1 MKPNSLFPFI
11 FAVCLFAVVTLP
23 IFSEDS
29 KGTPPPPPPPQEQMS
44 FLDNGTIRLGI
55 DLNVGGS
62 ITYLSEAKGPN
73 LVNSF
78 DFGRQIQMS
87 FYSGPVPYEPNG
99 KKPTPTWAGLGWNPI
114 QSGDC
119 AGVRSK
125 VLEHTNDGKRLYV
138 KCVPMQWPLNNVPG
152 ACVFESWLE
161 LDGATV
167 QARCRITN
175 ARSEKD
181 FFPARSQEQPAV
193 YTNGPWYKLMSYK
206 GDKPF
211 TGGPLTRIERAPDDK
226 REFPWENWKATE
238 NWAALVGDDD
248 RGLGVWAPDTFDF
261 VGGFYGKPGQGG
273 PKDNPTGYIA
283 PIRNEILDHNIQYE
297 YRYTLIVGS
306 LQEIR
311 DYVYRVARRDALP
324 AWRFEADRQHWTY
337 ENLTDGGW
345 PIAGELRFTFAKPVG
360 SLISPSFWTPAE
372 QARFLKIEAASTG
385 QIKKG
390 RLYFKTAE
398 SAGFDETR
406 AVDFALTSNGEFQTC
421 RIDLSACPAWRGI
434 VTGIRLDPALEAG
447 AGDTLRVRKI
457 GFEKE

>member
-1 MKPNSLFPFI
+1 MKMNSRHALLLTVFFSI
-11 FAVCLFAVVTLP
+11 FFTLLA
-23 IFSEDS
+23 FSENA
-29 KGTPPPPPPPQEQMS
+29 KGVVSPPPQEQMS
-44 FLDNGTIRLGI
+44 FLDNGVIRLGI
-55 DLNVGGS
+55 DLNLGGS

-99 KKPTPTWAGLGWNPI
+99 KKPAPTWAGLGWNPI

-138 KCVPMQWPLNNVPG
+138 KCVPMQWPLNNEPG

-167 QARCRITN
+167 QARCKITN

-211 TGGPLTRIERAPDDK
+211 TGGPLSRIERAPDDK

-248 RGLGVWAPDTFDF
+248 RGLGIWAPDTFDF
-261 VGGFYGKPGQGG
+261 LGGFYGKPGQGG

-283 PIRNEILDHNIQYE
+283 PIRNEILDHDIQYE

-311 DYVYRVARRDALP
+311 DYVYKVAKRDTLP
-324 AWRFEADRQHWTY
+324 AWRFAAADRQHWTY
-337 ENLTDGGW
+337 ENLTDAGW
-345 PIAGELRFTFAKPVG
+345 PIVGVLRFSFSKPGG
-360 SLISPSFWTPAE
+360 SLISPSFWMPAE
-372 QARFLKIEAASTG
+372 QARFLKIEAACTG
-385 QIKKG
+385 QIKRG
-390 RLYFKTAE
+390 RLYFSTAE
-398 SAGFDETR
+398 VPGFDETR
-406 AVDFALTSNGEFQTC
+406 AVDFTLNPNGEFQTI
-421 RIDLSACPAWRGI
+421 RVDLSACPAWRGF
-434 VTGIRLDPALEAG
+434 VTGIRLDPAQDAA
-447 AGDTLRVRKI
+447 AGDTLWVRKI
-457 GFEKE
+457 GFE